1 MNDPVSHFDNGT
13 LAVIAVTLVLFVIAL
28 ATKGLTHDILLE
40 AGVFL
45 VSVKLILMGYKNS
58 VTSSELGRQL
68 AEIKALLESRPPA
81 AC

>member
-1 MNDPVSHFDNGT
+1 
-13 LAVIAVTLVLFVIAL
+13 
-28 ATKGLTHDILLE
+28 
-40 AGVFL
+40 